1 MTGSSQNQSKKQ
13 ADTSDK
19 SLLLEIVPLSRARIF
34 LRQRNGRSSQATK
47 TLLEAV

>member
-1 MTGSSQNQSKKQ
+1 MSRTL
-13 ADTSDK
+13 DTSDK

-47 TLLEAV
+47 TLLEAA